1 MLSLLCE
8 TATGWGA
15 EMMMMLGPRGA
26 MLLKSEV
33 LQSRLVH
40 FNTHPDLDGT
50 QLPTLFIDPSGSTH
64 MIEPQRGLEVNRWGS
79 HHGIWVEVMM
89 SHKLVNQVKEMRRYF
104 KAYVKSESRKRE
116 GAASAIQRSW
126 KAHVSRKIAGVKKR
140 QNGTSSLGGGKG
152 AAVGAAA
159 AGGCVDHAGLSALRA
174 ELEEVRA
181 ELKAERGR

>member
-1 MLSLLCE
+1 
-8 TATGWGA
+8 
-15 EMMMMLGPRGA
+15 
-26 MLLKSEV
+26 
-33 LQSRLVH
+33 
-40 FNTHPDLDGT
+40 
-50 QLPTLFIDPSGSTH
+50 
-64 MIEPQRGLEVNRWGS
+64 
-79 HHGIWVEVMM
+79 M

-140 QNGTSSLGGGKG
+140 QNGTSSLGGGRG

-159 AGGCVDHAGLSALRA
+159 AGGFVDHEGLSALRA
-174 ELEEVRA
+174 ELEDVRA